1 MIRRDYQIP
10 AMRVVKLR
18 QKCQVLVGSNG
29 KSGVQD
35 YKKQTYYEE

>member
-1 MIRRDYQIP
+1 
-10 AMRVVKLR
+10 MRVVKLR